1 MLKNIKELGMENTID
16 HFAHKSKS
24 WDMSSMR
31 VQNAKEIA
39 ELIVNNIKLDKSME
53 IMDFGAGTGLLSYFV
68 APYVKKIVAVDNS
81 PSMLREF
88 EMKCNDFACQTEVLE
103 IDLSSQP
110 LERKFDGIISSM
122 TLHHIED
129 TTALFNKLYA
139 MLPEHGFI
147 AIADLDSEDGTFH
160 GDNTGVFHYGFDRHL
175 LAHSAQKAGFR
186 DVTFSLANQIEKP
199 HANYTVF
206 LMTAVK

>member
-1 MLKNIKELGMENTID
+1 MINKID
-16 HFAHKSKS
+16 RFADKSIV
-24 WDMSSMR
+24 WDMNPMI

-39 ELIVNNIKLDKSME
+39 KLIVNNIKLEGSME
-53 IMDFGAGTGLLSYFV
+53 IMDFGVGTGLLSYFV
-68 APYVKKIVAVDNS
+68 SPYVGKIVGVDNS

-88 EMKCNDFACQTEVLE
+88 EIKCDTLECETEVLE
-103 IDLSSQP
+103 IDLSDEV
-110 LERKFDGIISSM
+110 LERKFDGVISSM

-129 TTALFNKLYA
+129 TTTLFSKLYT

-160 GDNTGVFHYGFDRHL
+160 SDNTGVFHYGFDREVL
-175 LAHSAQKAGFR
+175 TKSAQSAGFR
-186 DVTFSLANQIEKP
+186 EVTFTLANTVGKP
-199 HANYTVF
+199 HSGFTVF